1 MQGKGEVE
9 KLAMV
14 NPEKSKILIRLVLFH
29 VK

>member
-14 NPEKSKILIRLVLFH
+14 NPEKSKILIRLVSFM
-29 VK
+29 